1 MNPPLPEVVGTADPD
16 LQVAGVQAKFP
27 GTPMPRVLL
36 PGGSLDA
43 GRAPRRHLSFRA
55 VNRRDEPGFDPGLQ
69 RHHLLPRQLLSRR
82 CFGTLF
88 GALGLERVGF
98 DDFRRNGLLL
108 PANDEATVRIG
119 LPLHRGP
126 HRTYNELVLERVGQI
141 EASWTALRP
150 RAPEVALME
159 AYQRLELLQR
169 ALRRRLLAQHKRM
182 KLNRHD
188 PLGRG
193 FDFSELDAMA
203 DMLWG
208 GTG

>member
-1 MNPPLPEVVGTADPD
+1 MSLHYP
-16 LQVAGVQAKFP
+16 
-27 GTPMPRVLL
+27 
-36 PGGSLDA
+36 GSLGPA
-43 GRAPRRHLSFRA
+43 SPPRQRLSFRA
-55 VNRRDEPGFDPGLQ
+55 VNRRGEPGYDPGLQ

-88 GALGLERVGF
+88 GALGLDRVGF

-108 PANDEATVRIG
+108 PANDEASVRIG

-141 EASWTALRP
+141 EATWSTTHP
-150 RAPEVALME
+150 RAPEVALIE
-159 AYQRLELLQR
+159 AYERLELLQR

-203 DMLWG
+203 EVLWG
-208 GTG
+208 ETE